1 MTSVM
6 KVVLI
11 FAAFVATAESNE
23 ECSTLKE
30 CVTPGIKQFLP
41 RPYYYI
47 DSKTLEAFCS
57 ELNDYIY
64 CVNKIAWRCDD
75 HSIVHYHEEII
86 TRGKYVCTNV
96 SKKAVNDLTAS
107 RCLTDTKKKEE
118 VEKAIDF
125 CSWIIYRYP
134 YNQIEDVCQL
144 GSLMQS
150 CYETKLTALC
160 GRAGG
165 DFYSSLIWE
174 ELEGRFFAYGC
185 KLEEE
190 KHKVSWKKCNLLYE
204 CLEDEIRSLLYK
216 FYNSMDNTKLTAF
229 CYEFNTYTNCLAK
242 HKDCDNTMIVDF
254 YEKDVTAGHYLC
266 TDEVKKAVEA
276 LTASQCLID
285 ENKKKKVENAVI
297 VCYNTYTT
305 DEANDNAEMC
315 RILNK
320 MKDCYDLE
328 LTALCGKIGGEF
340 YSTLNFENEE
350 GYFYHKNC
358 IRNELATE
366 H

>member
-1 MTSVM
+1 
-6 KVVLI
+6 
-11 FAAFVATAESNE
+11 
-23 ECSTLKE
+23 
-30 CVTPGIKQFLP
+30 
-41 RPYYYI
+41 
-47 DSKTLEAFCS
+47 
-57 ELNDYIY
+57 
-64 CVNKIAWRCDD
+64 
-75 HSIVHYHEEII
+75 
-86 TRGKYVCTNV
+86 
-96 SKKAVNDLTAS
+96 
-107 RCLTDTKKKEE
+107 
-118 VEKAIDF
+118 
-125 CSWIIYRYP
+125 
-134 YNQIEDVCQL
+134 
-144 GSLMQS
+144 MQS

-165 DFYSSLIWE
+165 DFYSRLIWE

-190 KHKVSWKKCNLLYE
+190 KHKVSWKKCNLLTE

-216 FYNSMDNTKLTAF
+216 FYNSMDNTTLTAF
-229 CYEFNTYTNCLAK
+229 CYEFNTYTNCLAI

-285 ENKKKKVENAVI
+285 ENKKKKVENAVN

-328 LTALCGKIGGEF
+328 LTAVCGKIGGEF
-340 YSTLNFENEE
+340 YSTFNFENEE
-350 GYFYHKNC
+350 GYFYQKNC